1 MWFDRLPGGE
11 TAEDLNVQSY
21 EGQRDLTF
29 WHGKVLSLGFGQ
41 GEDVV
46 MNSRYQTVA
55 RVPGGNGLQ
64 ADLHDF
70 QIAPHDIS
78 YTTAFNAIRCN
89 LSSVEGA
96 ATG

>member
-1 MWFDRLPGGE
+1 MTTSPNGE

-29 WHGKVLSLGFGQ
+29 WQGKVLSLGFGQ

-46 MNSRYQTVA
+46 MNSHYQTVA
-55 RVPGGNGLQ
+55 RIPGANGLQ

-70 QIAPHDIS
+70 QIVPHESPIRPRS
-78 YTTAFNAIRCN
+78 MRSAATSRRLEERTTA
-89 LSSVEGA
+89 
-96 ATG
+96 